1 MSKPC
6 HNQPTQAPLG
16 IYALSIHPGWVKTS
30 MGGKNAPLTPEESI
44 KGVLK
49 VLSQFEAEKH
59 NGNFIDYQGN
69 VIQW

>member
-1 MSKPC
+1 
-6 HNQPTQAPLG
+6 
-16 IYALSIHPGWVKTS
+16 

-49 VLSQFEAEKH
+49 VLSHFEAEKH
-59 NGNFIDYQGN
+59 NGNFIDYNGD